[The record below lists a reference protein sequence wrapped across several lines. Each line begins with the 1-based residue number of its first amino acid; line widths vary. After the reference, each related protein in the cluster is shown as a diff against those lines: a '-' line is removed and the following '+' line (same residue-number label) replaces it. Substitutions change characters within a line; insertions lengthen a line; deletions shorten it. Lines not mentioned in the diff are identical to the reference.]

1 VSFLKDLSG
10 LWPQFDDRL
19 LHHRVLPP
27 VVVEMRNEVVALAA
41 LPLVLAIMAR
51 MKPEGFAA
59 RCVGLCRG
67 VVVVVFVLCRVI
79 PCVAFHLGD
88 KQCLL

>member
-1 VSFLKDLSG
+1 VLCAVCCCVPQVSFLKDLSG
-10 LWPQFDDRL
+10 LWPQFDERL

-41 LPLVLAIMAR
+41 LPLVLAIMGR

-59 RCVGLCRG
+59 RWGGGGGEGGGPC
-67 VVVVVFVLCRVI
+67 FV
-79 PCVAFHLGD
+79 D
-88 KQCLL
+88 

>member
-10 LWPQFDDRL
+10 LWPQFDERL

-41 LPLVLAIMAR
+41 LPLVLAIMGR

-59 RCVGLCRG
+59 RWGG
-67 VVVVVFVLCRVI
+67 AVLCRVKLWI
-79 PCVAFHLGD
+79 QETSSA
-88 KQCLL
+88 